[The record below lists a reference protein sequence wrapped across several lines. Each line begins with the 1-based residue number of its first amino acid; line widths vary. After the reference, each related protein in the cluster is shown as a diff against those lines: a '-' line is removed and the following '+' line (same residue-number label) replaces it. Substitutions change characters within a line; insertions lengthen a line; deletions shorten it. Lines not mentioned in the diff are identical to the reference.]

1 MNDTSPFVIQKDEA
15 EKVTEESD
23 DPNDSSSDELPQ
35 NRGTLIVDATC
46 APSHIRYSQ
55 DIALLNEARENAEVM
70 IAEMHEPSDGTKP
83 RSYAGRAWDL
93 T

>member
-35 NRGTLIVDATC
+35 NRGN
-46 APSHIRYSQ
+46 PNH
-55 DIALLNEARENAEVM
+55 
-70 IAEMHEPSDGTKP
+70 
-83 RSYAGRAWDL
+83 
-93 T
+93 